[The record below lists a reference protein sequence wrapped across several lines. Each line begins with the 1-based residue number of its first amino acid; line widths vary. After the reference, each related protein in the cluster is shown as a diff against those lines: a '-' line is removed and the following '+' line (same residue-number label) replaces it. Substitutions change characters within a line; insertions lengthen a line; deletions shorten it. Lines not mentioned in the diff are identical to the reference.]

1 MQVTDRS
8 EWIAERLK
16 VAAARYD
23 QRFAPVYDDRWGAE
37 IDATHQMMLA
47 RLIDHLPPGS
57 SVLDAGCGT
66 GKYWPQLLDAD
77 LEIVGVDQSA
87 GMLQRASAKHPQV
100 QVVQQRLHT
109 LDLGRRVDAIVCIDT
124 MENVFP
130 EHWPLVLAG
139 FARHLVKD
147 GWLYVTVELAEPSGY
162 NPAELTKIRDE
173 QRSLGVP
180 LEYGEVL
187 EDGGYH
193 FYPTG
198 SQVDQWL
205 DEANF
210 NVATDLDGDGYRH
223 LLAVTS
229 VDTEQ

>member
-1 MQVTDRS
+1 MPVRDRS
-8 EWIAERLK
+8 EWITERLE

-23 QRFAPVYDDRWGAE
+23 ERFAPVYDDRWGAE
-37 IDATHQMMLA
+37 IDATHRRMLA

-66 GKYWPQLLDAD
+66 GKYWPQLLEAD

-100 QVVQQRLHT
+100 EVVQQHLHE
-109 LDLGRRVDAIVCIDT
+109 LALGRRFDAVVCIDT

-130 EHWPLVLAG
+130 EHWPLILTG
-139 FARHLVKD
+139 FARHLVED
-147 GWLYVTVELAEPSGY
+147 GWLYVTVESAEPSGY
-162 NPAELTKIRDE
+162 GAAELAKVRAE

-205 DEANF
+205 AEASF
-210 NVATDLDGDGYRH
+210 HVEVDLDGDGYRH
-223 LLAVTS
+223 LLAVVS
-229 VDTEQ
+229 DGTEQ